1 MHDARRIPRIAGGFL
16 VALILASPVFGQQD
30 YVGRVDAFAGFTY
43 LNSPHVSLAEKGF
56 HLQTGVR
63 VLRWLSLGFDYSR
76 STGDLT
82 LTPNLLVDSLANQ
95 INTTIANYK
104 AAGYLPASYALVVPS
119 GSTTQTFAG
128 GPQVSFHHFKPVT
141 IFVRPSVG
149 FIHEVAVPRPG
160 DPFATGVVQTL
171 APSGQKIDTVLFYGF
186 GGGVDINITHHIAI
200 RAQGDFVH
208 DHLFKD
214 TLKDSRNTV
223 RVSIGPAF
231 QFGGNV
237 K

>member
-1 MHDARRIPRIAGGFL
+1 MQETRRIPQIVGGFL

-30 YVGRVDAFAGFTY
+30 YVGRIDAFAGFTY
-43 LNSPHVSLAEKGF
+43 LNSPHVSLVEKGF

-63 VLRWLSLGFDYSR
+63 VVRWLSLGFDYSR

-82 LTPNLLVDSLANQ
+82 LTPDLLVDSLATQVNG
-95 INTTIANYK
+95 TIAALK
-104 AAGYLPASYALVVPS
+104 AAGRLPASYALVVPT

-128 GPQVSFHHFKPVT
+128 GPQLAYHGFKPVT

-149 FIHEVAVPRPG
+149 YIHEVAVPHPG
-160 DPFATGVVQTL
+160 DPFATSVVSSL

-186 GGGVDINITHHIAI
+186 GGGVDVNITKNFAI
-200 RAQGDFVH
+200 RVQGDFVH

-223 RVSIGPAF
+223 RFSIGPAF

>member
-1 MHDARRIPRIAGGFL
+1 MQDARRIPQMVGGFL

-30 YVGRVDAFAGFTY
+30 YVGRIDAFAGFTY

-63 VLRWLSLGFDYSR
+63 VIRWMSLGFDYSR

-82 LTPNLLVDSLANQ
+82 LTPDLLVDSLATPLNLK
-95 INTTIANYK
+95 IAQYK
-104 AAGYLPASYALVVPS
+104 ALGVLPASYALVVPV

-128 GPQVSFHHFKPVT
+128 GPQVAYHGWKLVT
-141 IFVRPSVG
+141 LFVRPSVG
-149 FIHEVAVPRPG
+149 YIHEVAVPHPG

-186 GGGVDINITHHIAI
+186 GGGVDINITNHVAI
-200 RAQGDFVH
+200 RVQGDFVH

-223 RVSIGPAF
+223 RFSIGPAF

>member
-1 MHDARRIPRIAGGFL
+1 MQDARRIPQMAGGFL

-30 YVGRVDAFAGFTY
+30 YVGRIDAFAGFTY
-43 LNSPHVSLAEKGF
+43 LNSPHVSLTEKGV

-82 LTPNLLVDSLANQ
+82 LTPNLLVDSLATQ
-95 INTTIANYK
+95 INGTIAALK
-104 AAGYLPASYALVVPS
+104 GAQQLPASYALVVPS

-149 FIHEVAVPRPG
+149 YIHEVAVPRPG
-160 DPFATGVVQTL
+160 DPFATQVVANL

-186 GGGVDINITHHIAI
+186 GGGVDVNITKNFAI
-200 RAQGDFVH
+200 RLQGDFVH

-214 TLKDSRNTV
+214 TLKDARNTV
-223 RVSIGPAF
+223 RLSIGPAF

>member
-186 GGGVDINITHHIAI
+186 GGGVDINFTHHIAI

-231 QFGGNV
+231 Q
-237 K
+237 